1 VAVHRTDGEG
11 ANLFNVIYH
20 TSLLHFSL
28 LLITSSA
35 GAASSSPTVL
45 RKRGGDSSLCF
56 GMTEKPPC
64 PPLTSEGDHEVMEG
78 ENFIQSVGDTDY
90 ILLRRYKV

>member
-1 VAVHRTDGEG
+1 MDEQCSPLQINPTQCAAGTTP
-11 ANLFNVIYH
+11 F
-20 TSLLHFSL
+20 HFSL

-35 GAASSSPTVL
+35 GAASSSPTRIVQMERRFLALL
-45 RKRGGDSSLCF
+45 RNDRKAPL
-56 GMTEKPPC
+56 